1 MHISNSPMRQNS
13 RDSVKKVTFPYIP
26 YSKLK
31 AESIVD
37 GLNRG
42 LSLQMVLKNKK
53 YFKKLKKKKHTHK
66 RHGMLQYKIR
76 DAELN

>member
-42 LSLQMVLKNKK
+42 LSLQMVLKNKNIFK
-53 YFKKLKKKKHTHK
+53 IKKKLKKTYPQKAWNVT
-66 RHGMLQYKIR
+66 I
-76 DAELN
+76 